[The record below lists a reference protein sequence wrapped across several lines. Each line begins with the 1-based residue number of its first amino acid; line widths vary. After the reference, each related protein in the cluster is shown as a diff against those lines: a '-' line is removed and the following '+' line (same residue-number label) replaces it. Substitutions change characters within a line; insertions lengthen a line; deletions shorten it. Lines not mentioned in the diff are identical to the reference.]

1 MAMGE
6 PIVVMLLCV
15 AIGLG
20 RLRLAGTPGSCRRQD
35 LQGQALSPGLV
46 DLMLPGDHPH
56 NFVRHTGTT
65 PHDAIRCVTHNP
77 AESIGLGE
85 KMGLLAPGHNADLV
99 LWDDQLRIRRV

>member
-1 MAMGE
+1 M
-6 PIVVMLLCV
+6 
-15 AIGLG
+15 
-20 RLRLAGTPGSCRRQD
+20 
-35 LQGQALSPGLV
+35 
-46 DLMLPGDHPH
+46 
-56 NFVRHTGTT
+56 